1 MQTVTTETT
10 LDPRFSSEDATPTD
24 WATARDQL
32 RDAKSYQLTT
42 VRVDGRPHQTTIAGV
57 WVDEVLSFTTSTGEQ
72 KAHNLEAGNRHVIV
86 TAGNS
91 GWDGMDVVLEG
102 DAVDV
107 TDADRL
113 RRLVDAWRD
122 KYDDWFG
129 FRLVDGTFTAPGAI
143 GAVLV
148 YDVRARKAF
157 GFTKG
162 DTFSQTRWRF

>member
-1 MQTVTTETT
+1 MTTETT

-24 WATARDQL
+24 WGQARDQL

-57 WVDEVLSFTTSTGEQ
+57 WVDEIFSFTTSSGEQ
-72 KAHNLEAGNRHVIV
+72 KAHNLEAGNRHVIL

-91 GWDGMDVVLEG
+91 GWDGMDVILEG

-107 TDADRL
+107 TDPDRL
-113 RRLVDAWRD
+113 SRLVDAWRD

-129 FRLVDGTFTAPGAI
+129 FRLVDGKFTAPGAT
-143 GAVLV
+143 GPVLV

-157 GFTKG
+157 GFAKG